1 MNEQA
6 IKYPQIAVR
15 PGEYGDGYLL
25 FASVGKMLRAHVGI
39 RAAEDWYDEAARA
52 ENYDA
57 LLQIARRVV
66 TVA

>member
-1 MNEQA
+1 
-6 IKYPQIAVR
+6 
-15 PGEYGDGYLL
+15 
-25 FASVGKMLRAHVGI
+25 MLRAHVGI